1 MLLLAGL
8 LVPVTTV
15 EAGSPIANVGGPYSS
30 DEGQQITFTGDAT
43 DSEDATNLLTFEWDF
58 EFDGSFSA
66 AQSGVNL
73 TSPVYTYGDDGSF
86 TVALRVTDT
95 DSNVG
100 SVSTAAV
107 TVLLTESS
115 SRTRRATVK
124 SPSPV

>member
-1 MLLLAGL
+1 MSRIYGRSGIGRKFVLQAAVVMLLLAGL

-73 TSPVYTYGDDGSF
+73 TSPVYTYGDVRF
-86 TVALRVTDT
+86 TAGL
-95 DSNVG
+95 
-100 SVSTAAV
+100 VSGAS
-107 TVLLTESS
+107 LYCKQ
-115 SRTRRATVK
+115 R
-124 SPSPV
+124 